1 MSEKH
6 LEMSVLLDFYGALL
20 NEKQRTAAEL
30 YYYEDLSLSEIAENM
45 SITRQGVH
53 DHIKNAQIFLLSC
66 EDALSL
72 CQKEKALRT
81 SLCDIQKLVSELSK
95 KYGED
100 EKFGQINHLIEG
112 IVNKGI

>member
-30 YYYEDLSLSEIAENM
+30 YYYEDLSLSEIAQNM
-45 SITRQGVH
+45 DITRQGVH
-53 DHIKNAQIFLLSC
+53 DHLKNAQLFLLSC
-66 EDALSL
+66 EKALL
-72 CQKEKALRT
+72 LAQKEKALRT
-81 SLCDIQKLVSELSK
+81 SLSDIQQLVSEVSK
-95 KYGED
+95 DYAGD
-100 EKFGQINHLIEG
+100 ERFDRINRLIEE